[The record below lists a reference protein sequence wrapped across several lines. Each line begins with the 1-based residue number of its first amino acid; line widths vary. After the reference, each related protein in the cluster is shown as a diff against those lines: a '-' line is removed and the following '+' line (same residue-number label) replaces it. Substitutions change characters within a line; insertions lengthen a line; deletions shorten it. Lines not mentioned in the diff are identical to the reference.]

1 MATEQKITWIVA
13 AVVVAGLGAL
23 LLLPK
28 VGKIFAPE
36 LVTAWVA
43 IAPEGAD
50 VAEIGPVE
58 LGAGRGFKLYAVLEA
73 RGHGGEA
80 IYYTEA
86 PALSIGGRPVPAGAL
101 RRWNRPEP
109 VKVLW
114 FTVEG
119 YVPYLELKPGDGL
132 DRFRFEAYFRPEW
145 GFGWTV
151 PGTLDPAHDDRLVAE
166 DRLPKLPFGTQRF
179 QVRIELYKRDYV
191 AELVPQA
198 RFSSPGPEA
207 MAPVAAGAEAKPEPP
222 RVTATLPAPA
232 AAASAAFGL
241 TEIAP
246 PPGAGE
252 ALLDGIARPHPG
264 PAGVRPGGAP
274 RRHHRGR
281 RPLHR
286 RPGLA
291 ADLAGRPGA
300 VGGGRGGRRRPP
312 AGGRPGGGAL
322 SRRFAGR
329 RRADTCSDA
338 PAPPAPR
345 APHAADTGAPG
356 ALDRTDLCFDYVHG
370 AAVRALGAV
379 FAESKG
385 EGGQVEWA
393 SLRPRLPP

>member
-86 PALSIGGRPVPAGAL
+86 PGLSIGGRPVPAEAL

-166 DRLPKLPFGTQRF
+166 DRLPRLPFGTQRF
-179 QVRIELYKRDYV
+179 QVRIELYKRDY
-191 AELVPQA
+191 A
-198 RFSSPGPEA
+198 RSWC
-207 MAPVAAGAEAKPEPP
+207 
-222 RVTATLPAPA
+222 RRL
-232 AAASAAFGL
+232 AS
-241 TEIAP
+241 P
-246 PPGAGE
+246 PP
-252 ALLDGIARPHPG
+252 
-264 PAGVRPGGAP
+264 VP
-274 RRHHRGR
+274 RRWR
-281 RPLHR
+281 
-286 RPGLA
+286 
-291 ADLAGRPGA
+291 
-300 VGGGRGGRRRPP
+300 
-312 AGGRPGGGAL
+312 
-322 SRRFAGR
+322 
-329 RRADTCSDA
+329 
-338 PAPPAPR
+338 
-345 APHAADTGAPG
+345 
-356 ALDRTDLCFDYVHG
+356 
-370 AAVRALGAV
+370 
-379 FAESKG
+379 
-385 EGGQVEWA
+385 
-393 SLRPRLPP
+393 RLPPAARPSPSRRG